1 MENGITG
8 QVREL
13 WAAGVPVN
21 EIAKRIGCD
30 REAVVKTAQ
39 QIGLID
45 TAEGRKSVGQPS
57 RWWTDERI
65 ETLKRMIAL
74 RASSGDIA
82 WELKTSRNAVIGKAH
97 RLRVA
102 LRGGIAGGSRRGV
115 TAPKPPTAVKAPSKP
130 PPPKLAAKGISIHD
144 LASTAFGPPVRKPK
158 SKHLMGAAW
167 AVLSLRDP
175 CGSDPGS
182 CRFPIGDPRAKDFRF
197 CGALRYSK
205 SYCRDHAVFDCRQ
218 PGARASG
225 ATRRV

>member
-1 MENGITG
+1 M
-8 QVREL
+8 
-13 WAAGVPVN
+13 
-21 EIAKRIGCD
+21 
-30 REAVVKTAQ
+30 
-39 QIGLID
+39 
-45 TAEGRKSVGQPS
+45 S
-57 RWWTDERI
+57 WTDERVS
-65 ETLKRMIAL
+65 TLKKLWLDGLSASQIAKQL
-74 RASSGDIA
+74 GGV
-82 WELKTSRNAVIGKAH
+82 TRNAVIGKAH
-97 RLRVA
+97 RLQVA

-205 SYCRDHAVFDCRQ
+205 SYCRDHAVFDCRS
-218 PGARASG
+218 R
-225 ATRRV
+225 